1 MSTAA
6 RTNARNEFCLF
17 PLSRERTNMADM
29 AKVTGAGSADMQ
41 GSEQRSR
48 RKRAN
53 GDSNH
58 AFVRAF
64 ADALRDILHHERR
77 RAA

>member
-1 MSTAA
+1 MA
-6 RTNARNEFCLF
+6 
-17 PLSRERTNMADM
+17 NMAK
-29 AKVTGAGSADMQ
+29 ASGARPTGIQ

-48 RKRAN
+48 RKRSN
-53 GDSNH
+53 GDSND

>member
-1 MSTAA
+1 MA
-6 RTNARNEFCLF
+6 
-17 PLSRERTNMADM
+17 NMA
-29 AKVTGAGSADMQ
+29 KGTEERRADGQ
-41 GSEQRSR
+41 GVEQRSR
-48 RKRAN
+48 RKRGTPA
-53 GDSNH
+53 DSNH